1 MQAIQGCSAG
11 SSEIT
16 EVFSTMYR
24 IYTYQVAKAL
34 GKTRPFLQTTR
45 LTNCKGVDLLSKAQQ
60 YMKIIPLLLVFLFF
74 CSSHYCQAQ
83 KKAAVPIIF
92 DTDFGPDYDDVG
104 AIALLHAL
112 ADSGEA
118 NILATIACNKQPWAA
133 AALQVFNTYFK
144 RPQTPIGVPKGNA
157 LNIPAWQ
164 KWDSVVVARYPH
176 TIRTNDETMDAVALY
191 RKILTAQP
199 DGSVTIVTVGF
210 LTNLANLLQSPA
222 DQYSSLAGVD
232 LVKKK
237 VKLLVSMA
245 GKFPS
250 GTEFNVEKD
259 AIASGKVFTQWP
271 GPIIFSGVEI
281 GVEIRTGL
289 PLINNHTIQKSPVKD
304 VFARC
309 IPMSEQDRQGRMSW
323 DETTVLVAI
332 KGWEPYYTVQPGRF
346 IINNNGSNAWDAS
359 GKGHHYLVKK
369 MAVPEITAIINQLI
383 MHQPS
388 RAINN

>member
-1 MQAIQGCSAG
+1 MAVQQDLRKIA
-11 SSEIT
+11 
-16 EVFSTMYR
+16 EVFITMYR
-24 IYTYQVAKAL
+24 IYTGQVAKAL

-45 LTNCKGVDLLSKAQQ
+45 LTYCKGGRFIVERTQD
-60 YMKIIPLLLVFLFF
+60 MKIFPLLLLLVVF

-83 KKAAVPIIF
+83 KQAPVPIIF

-133 AALQVFNTYFK
+133 AALNVFNTYFK
-144 RPQTPIGVPKGNA
+144 RPAIPIGVPKGDA
-157 LNIPAWQ
+157 VNIPAWQ

-176 TIRTNDETMDAVALY
+176 RIRTNDEAMDAVALY
-191 RKILTAQP
+191 RKILAAQP
-199 DGSVTIVTVGF
+199 DGSVTVVTVGF

-222 DQYSSLAGVD
+222 DQYSSLGGVD

-237 VKLLVSMA
+237 VKQLVCMA

-250 GTEFNVEKD
+250 GKEFNVEKD
-259 AIASGKVFTQWP
+259 AMASGKVFAQWP

-289 PLINNHTIQKSPVKD
+289 PLINNNGIQNSPVKD
-304 VFARC
+304 AFSIC

-323 DETTVLVAI
+323 DETAVLVAI
-332 KGWEPYYTVQPGRF
+332 RGWEKYYTLQPGR
-346 IINNNGSNAWDAS
+346 IVISDNGNNAWDTAL
-359 GKGHHYLVKK
+359 KGHYYLVKK
-369 MAVPEITAIINQLI
+369 MPVPEITAIINQL
-383 MHQPS
+383 MTHQP
-388 RAINN
+388 